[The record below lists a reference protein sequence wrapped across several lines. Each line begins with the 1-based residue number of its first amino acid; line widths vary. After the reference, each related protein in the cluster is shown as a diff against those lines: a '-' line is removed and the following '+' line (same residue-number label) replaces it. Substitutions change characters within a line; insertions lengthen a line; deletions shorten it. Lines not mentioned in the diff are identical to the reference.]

1 MIQVA
6 FYDTAED
13 SVFDFAVIIAKKDG
27 KWLLCRHK
35 ERTTWE
41 FPGGHREKGERIE
54 DAARRELF
62 EETGAK
68 DYTLQPICAYSC
80 MKQGGD
86 ASFGMLYY
94 ADVKELGALPEFEI
108 WETSLL
114 DEFPDR

>member
-62 EETGAK
+62 EETGAQ
-68 DYTLQPICAYSC
+68 DYTLRPICAYSC

-94 ADVKELGALPEFEI
+94 ADVKELEI
-108 WETSLL
+108 G
-114 DEFPDR
+114 RAHV

>member
-54 DAARRELF
+54 DAARSCLLYTSDAADEL
-62 EETGAK
+62 
-68 DYTLQPICAYSC
+68 
-80 MKQGGD
+80 
-86 ASFGMLYY
+86 
-94 ADVKELGALPEFEI
+94 
-108 WETSLL
+108 
-114 DEFPDR
+114 